1 MTNFYIRLRF
11 FEEINYVVSSSMR
24 NEITRV
30 GWTNFF
36 CQSVGQ
42 NTYLMEIHSRPSLI
56 QRLIL
61 KIAILHFPLTFACG
75 IIPFRFLAWSLVHPV
90 SGKMKKK
97 KKKKTLHK
105 IFWLRREEEYFAYFL
120 YLYALYAYSGT
131 PFIWTPFT
139 YTKEILV
146 VSGRLNFYR
155 APIHLNYCRAS
166 IHLSECL
173 TVRCKQ

>member
-11 FEEINYVVSSSMR
+11 FEEINYVISSSMR

-97 KKKKTLHK
+97 KKRKRYIRYFDSEGKRNILH
-105 IFWLRREEEYFAYFL
+105 IFYICTRYMHTVELRL
-120 YLYALYAYSGT
+120 YEL
-131 PFIWTPFT
+131 
-139 YTKEILV
+139 
-146 VSGRLNFYR
+146 
-155 APIHLNYCRAS
+155 HLHIR
-166 IHLSECL
+166 
-173 TVRCKQ
+173 RKF